1 MKVLKAKKI
10 NYFQGGLIKI
20 FNNDKINFK
29 IKEVYAV
36 EIRGKHQRY
45 WRQHI
50 NCNKILFCIEGKFT
64 IEIIKKNKK
73 IKKIISKNNYIKI
86 PKKTIFRFKST
97 TVNRNL
103 MIVLSDILN
112 KKLISRK
119 DFTY

>member
-1 MKVLKAKKI
+1 MKVLKTKKI
-10 NYFQGGLIKI
+10 SYFQGGLIKI
-20 FNNDKINFK
+20 FSSDKINFK

-64 IEIIKKNKK
+64 IETIKKNKK
-73 IKKIISKNNYIKI
+73 IKKIISKNNFIKI

-97 TVNRNL
+97 TVNMNL
-103 MIVLSDILN
+103 IIVLSDMIN

>member
-1 MKVLKAKKI
+1 MKVLKTKKI
-10 NYFQGGLIKI
+10 SYFQGGLIKI
-20 FNNDKINFK
+20 FSSDKINFK

-73 IKKIISKNNYIKI
+73 IKKIISKNNFIKI

-97 TVNRNL
+97 TVNMNL
-103 MIVLSDILN
+103 MIVLSDMIN

>member
-1 MKVLKAKKI
+1 MKVLKTKKI
-10 NYFQGGLIKI
+10 SYFQGGLIKI
-20 FNNDKINFK
+20 FSSDKINFK

-73 IKKIISKNNYIKI
+73 IKKIISKNNFIKI

-97 TVNRNL
+97 TVNMNL
-103 MIVLSDILN
+103 IIVLSDMIN